1 MAQEIER
8 KFLVDT
14 VKLGTLTGGKE
25 IRQGFIPTAELTVV
39 RVRISGDDAW
49 LTIKGK
55 NEGITRSEFEYV
67 IPKLDAIDMLNE
79 LCLEPQVMKNRYCVE
94 YCGYT
99 WEIDVFLGDNK
110 GLIVAEVELEHADDE
125 ITLPEWV
132 TQEVTDDPKYYNVNL
147 VRHPYK
153 NWN

>member
-14 VKLGTLTGGKE
+14 VKLAKLTGGKE
-25 IRQGFIPTAELTVV
+25 IRQGFIPTSELTVV